1 MSMRKLIPTSRLGA
15 GRPGVGR
22 IGTARRAAVRNQA
35 FQAGLTPLP
44 VRPDSWVL
52 IPALL
57 LLSTGVVMVGSASIA
72 IAEGQGVASYHYLL
86 RHLLYIAMGV
96 ALALSLRVIPM
107 AFLERI
113 SRPLMALSVLLLL
126 MVFVPGLGHTVNGSA
141 RWIRLGL
148 LNFQA
153 VEAVK
158 LMVIIYLA
166 GYLARKAQLVQ
177 TRFFDTLKPL
187 IFAGLLSV
195 ILLLQPDM
203 GSAAVITAIVAGMV
217 WLAGAA
223 WRHIFVLGLLTLPA
237 FGFAAMEPYR
247 LRRIVSFM
255 DPWADP
261 FASGFQLTQALIAVG
276 RGELF
281 GVGIGASIQKLFY
294 LPEAHTDFVFAVL
307 AEEFGLLGVAC
318 VLLLFLVLV
327 LRSLRLSR
335 LAAEAGMPFHAC
347 MAAAFGIW
355 LGCQA
360 FINVGVN
367 MGLLPT
373 KGLTLPFLSY
383 GGSSMLILFAMMGL
397 VLRIELELV
406 LRHHGHL
413 GDLGRLLAGLQPCR
427 GWNIPGHVDVGSRQW
442 GLAANIRRT
451 SQHHQEPCFFE

>member
-1 MSMRKLIPTSRLGA
+1 
-15 GRPGVGR
+15 
-22 IGTARRAAVRNQA
+22 
-35 FQAGLTPLP
+35 
-44 VRPDSWVL
+44 
-52 IPALL
+52 
-57 LLSTGVVMVGSASIA
+57 
-72 IAEGQGVASYHYLL
+72 
-86 RHLLYIAMGV
+86 
-96 ALALSLRVIPM
+96 
-107 AFLERI
+107 
-113 SRPLMALSVLLLL
+113 

-187 IFAGLLSV
+187 LFAGLLSV

-223 WRHIFVLGLLTLPA
+223 WRHIFVLGMLTLPA

-294 LPEAHTDFVFAVL
+294 LPEAHTDFIFAVL
-307 AEEFGLLGVAC
+307 AEEFGLLGVIA
-318 VLLLFLVLV
+318 VLALFMVLV
-327 LRSLRLSR
+327 TRIMVIGSMAHRNNR
-335 LAAEAGMPFHAC
+335 PFAGFVAY
-347 MAAAFGIW
+347 GIGLW
-355 LGCQA
+355 IGLQA
-360 FINVGVN
+360 VVSVGVN
-367 MGLLPT
+367 LGMLPT
-373 KGLTLPFLSY
+373 KGLTLPLISS
-383 GGSSMLILFAMMGL
+383 GGSSMLMTLVALGV
-397 VLRIELELV
+397 VLRIKYELDRDNGV
-406 LRHHGHL
+406 FSITRKKV
-413 GDLGRLLAGLQPCR
+413 AG
-427 GWNIPGHVDVGSRQW
+427 
-442 GLAANIRRT
+442 AKT
-451 SQHHQEPCFFE
+451 

>member
-1 MSMRKLIPTSRLGA
+1 MRKLIAASRTGQGGNAPGAATTGAAAAGPAPT
-15 GRPGVGR
+15 
-22 IGTARRAAVRNQA
+22 RRAATRKQA
-35 FQAGLTPLP
+35 FQAGLSPLP
-44 VRPDSWVL
+44 VRPDSWIL

-57 LLSTGVVMVGSASIA
+57 LLSVGIVMVGSASIA

-86 RHLLYIAMGV
+86 RHLLYIGLGV

-107 AFLERI
+107 VFLERI
-113 SRPLMALSVLLLL
+113 SRPLLALSMLLLL
-126 MVFVPGLGHTVNGSA
+126 LVFVPGLGHTVNGST
-141 RWIRLGL
+141 RWLRLGL

-166 GYLARKAQLVQ
+166 GYLSRKAQFVQ

-187 IFAGLLSV
+187 LFAGLLSL

-223 WRHIFVLGLLTLPA
+223 WRHVAVLGMLTLPA

-294 LPEAHTDFVFAVL
+294 LPEAHTDFIFAVL
-307 AEEFGLLGVAC
+307 AEEFGLLGVVT

-327 LRSLRLSR
+327 TRIMVIGIMAHRKER
-335 LAAEAGMPFHAC
+335 PFAGFVAY
-347 MAAAFGIW
+347 GIGLW
-355 LGCQA
+355 IGLQA
-360 FINVGVN
+360 MVSVGVN
-367 MGLLPT
+367 LGVLPT
-373 KGLTLPFLSY
+373 KGLTLPLISS
-383 GGSSMLILFAMMGL
+383 GGSSMLMTLVALGV
-397 VLRIELELV
+397 VLRIKYELDRDNGV
-406 LRHHGHL
+406 FAVSRRKGAPGRVPGRTL
-413 GDLGRLLAGLQPCR
+413 GKPWGR
-427 GWNIPGHVDVGSRQW
+427 
-442 GLAANIRRT
+442 T
-451 SQHHQEPCFFE
+451 

>member
-1 MSMRKLIPTSRLGA
+1 MRKMISSSRMTA
-15 GRPGVGR
+15 GRIASAR
-22 IGTARRAAVRNQA
+22 IGAARRANPRTQA

-57 LLSTGVVMVGSASIA
+57 LLATGIVMVGSASIA

-96 ALALSLRVIPM
+96 TLALSLRVIPM

-126 MVFVPGLGHTVNGSA
+126 LVFVPGLGHTVNGSA

-148 LNFQA
+148 FNFQA

-166 GYLARKAQLVQ
+166 GYLARKSQLVQ
-177 TRFFDTLKPL
+177 TRFFDTFKPL
-187 IFAGLLSV
+187 ILAALLSL
-195 ILLLQPDM
+195 ILLQQPDM
-203 GSAAVITAIVAGMV
+203 GRAAVITALVAGMV

-223 WRHIFVLGLLTLPA
+223 WRHLFVLGMLTLPA
-237 FGFAAMEPYR
+237 FAFAAMEPYR

-276 RGELF
+276 RGELL

-294 LPEAHTDFVFAVL
+294 LPEAHTDFIFAVL
-307 AEEFGLLGVAC
+307 AEEFGLLGVIA
-318 VLLLFLVLV
+318 VLALFMVLV
-327 LRSLRLSR
+327 TRIMVIGSMAHRNNR
-335 LAAEAGMPFHAC
+335 PFAGFVAY
-347 MAAAFGIW
+347 GIGLW
-355 LGCQA
+355 IGLQA
-360 FINVGVN
+360 MVSVGVN
-367 MGLLPT
+367 LGVLPT
-373 KGLTLPFLSY
+373 KGLTLPLISS
-383 GGSSMLILFAMMGL
+383 GGSSMLMTLVALGV
-397 VLRIELELV
+397 VLRIKYELDRDNGV
-406 LRHHGHL
+406 FAISRKKV
-413 GDLGRLLAGLQPCR
+413 AG
-427 GWNIPGHVDVGSRQW
+427 
-442 GLAANIRRT
+442 AKT
-451 SQHHQEPCFFE
+451 